1 MKGKVLFIDYVYQ
14 KGHVNFNRIHIDAIR
29 TAGYD
34 VKIVLHSDI
43 ASQLDY
49 PASDYVAKLP
59 RFLNMRGKRAV
70 LNRIIFTVTLLY
82 LKFKIRFSDYSHVVV
97 SSCDEVTLGLLPL
110 CRNMYIVC
118 HNTGTVA
125 SRVKLFFLKRLAR
138 RNTFVVFDDYMKK
151 PLLENGITNVAM
163 VSHGCVSPFDESHA
177 DTNLPKYFS
186 AFRKVVFHPSS
197 KTDDTFVNSLV
208 NSGELADFLVQNDV
222 LLLIHGDKKEGE
234 KYPDNVRFISGF
246 LPTALYRKIFL
257 RSDIVLLAY
266 PSSFQ
271 NQVSGVS
278 FECVANRKNMLVL
291 EHPALHYCRDFYNY
305 DPIFSTTSELVEKMG
320 ALTRD
325 SSLQC
330 VATPESLTPD
340 YHKILG

>member
-1 MKGKVLFIDYVYQ
+1 M
-14 KGHVNFNRIHIDAIR
+14 
-29 TAGYD
+29 
-34 VKIVLHSDI
+34 
-43 ASQLDY
+43 
-49 PASDYVAKLP
+49 
-59 RFLNMRGKRAV
+59 
-70 LNRIIFTVTLLY
+70 
-82 LKFKIRFSDYSHVVV
+82 
-97 SSCDEVTLGLLPL
+97 
-110 CRNMYIVC
+110 
-118 HNTGTVA
+118 
-125 SRVKLFFLKRLAR
+125 
-138 RNTFVVFDDYMKK
+138 
-151 PLLENGITNVAM
+151 
-163 VSHGCVSPFDESHA
+163 
-177 DTNLPKYFS
+177 
-186 AFRKVVFHPSS
+186 
-197 KTDDTFVNSLV
+197 NSLV
-208 NSGELADFLVQNDV
+208 NSGELADFLARNDV

-246 LPTALYRKIFL
+246 LPTALYREIFL
-257 RSDIVLLAY
+257 RSDIVLIAY

-278 FECVANRKNMLVL
+278 FECVANKKNMLVL